1 MRKNMRTTAIDA
13 RKIAVHQAYTWRK
26 WANVLSQLGKMK
38 ISLLATLSAAT
49 GYLLATGRIA
59 IGMLVP
65 TTAVF
70 FLACGSCALNQYQ
83 ERKVDG
89 LMVRT
94 RSRPIPSGR
103 LNAKIALSISLGLI
117 LSGFVILL
125 FEQNKMAFCLGLF
138 AVAWYN
144 GVYTYLKKMTPFAA
158 IPGALVGAVPPVLGW
173 ASGGGTLLDPR
184 IWAVALFFF
193 IWQVPHFWLLVLD
206 SSKDYESAG
215 LPAITK
221 TFSTRQIKRILFV
234 WLLSTGVSSLIL
246 STFGFL
252 YSFFYYPVLM
262 AAAFWLFWN
271 VALFLGYP
279 GRPVSFNTMFARLN
293 NYVIVVIS
301 LLALGR
307 LLGS

>member
-1 MRKNMRTTAIDA
+1 MRTTAIEL
-13 RKIAVHQAYTWRK
+13 RKIAGNRAASWRE
-26 WANVLSQLGKMK
+26 WADLIFQLGKMN

-49 GYLLATGRIA
+49 GYLLATARIT

-94 RSRPIPSGR
+94 RWRPLPSGR
-103 LNAKIALSISLGLI
+103 LSPGTAFSISSGLI

-125 FEQNKMAFCLGLF
+125 AGASQVAFCLGLF

-144 GVYTYLKKMTPFAA
+144 GVYTYLKKRTAFAA
-158 IPGALVGAVPPVLGW
+158 IPGALTGAIPPALGW
-173 ASGGGTLLDPR
+173 VSAGGSLLDPR

-193 IWQVPHFWLLVLD
+193 LWQVPHFWLLLVD
-206 SSKDYESAG
+206 FSKDYESAG

-221 TFSTRQIKRILFV
+221 TFSTRQIKRILFI

-246 STFGFL
+246 SVLGFL
-252 YSFFYYPVLM
+252 SSFFWYPVLM
-262 AAAFWLFWN
+262 AAALWFFRN
-271 VALFLGYP
+271 VAFFLGYP
-279 GRPVSFNTMFARLN
+279 GRPVSFHTMFARLN
-293 NYVIVVIS
+293 RYVIVVIS

>member
-1 MRKNMRTTAIDA
+1 MGTTAVDI
-13 RKIAVHQAYTWRK
+13 RKISGYRAYSWRE
-26 WANVLSQLGKMK
+26 WSSLIFQLSKMK
-38 ISLLATLSAAT
+38 ISLLAMLSAAT

-70 FLACGSCALNQYQ
+70 FLASGSCALNQYQ

-103 LNAKIALSISLGLI
+103 LNPGTALSISLELI

-125 FEQNKMAFCLGLF
+125 FEENKMVLWLGLF

-144 GVYTYLKKMTPFAA
+144 GVYTYLKKRTAFAV
-158 IPGALVGAVPPVLGW
+158 IPGALIGAIPPALGW
-173 ASGGGTLLDPR
+173 VSGGGSLLDPR
-184 IWAVALFFF
+184 IWAVVLFFF
-193 IWQVPHFWLLVLD
+193 IWQVPHFWLLLLD
-206 SSKDYESAG
+206 FSKDYELAG

-221 TFSTRQIKRILFV
+221 TFSARQIKRILFV

-252 YSFFYYPVLM
+252 DSFFCYPVLM
-262 AAAFWLFWN
+262 APAFWLFWN

-279 GRPVSFNTMFARLN
+279 GRPVLFNTMFARLN
-293 NYVIVVIS
+293 SYVIVVIS
-301 LLALGR
+301 LLALAR
-307 LLGS
+307 LLGL